1 MKSSTVDMKLTT
13 ECQMD
18 SEDFD
23 KFCALLENMNFTLWV
38 RKVGQIWFGCPDN
51 WAKLLETL

>member
-1 MKSSTVDMKLTT
+1 MKSSTVDVKLTT
-13 ECQMD
+13 ERQMD

-38 RKVGQIWFGCPDN
+38 RKVGQIWSGCPG
-51 WAKLLETL
+51 